1 MRVPVTS
8 GSCAGVGPGQPSL
21 TANQLDTT
29 LKLSGSGSGGSATA
43 DPGSEVE
50 LDTNRREV

>member
-1 MRVPVTS
+1 MRGPVTS
-8 GSCAGVGPGQPSL
+8 ACAGAGPAQPSL
-21 TANQLDTT
+21 AANQLDTT
-29 LKLSGSGSGGSATA
+29 LKLSGSGGSGTA

>member
-1 MRVPVTS
+1 MRGPVTS

>member
-1 MRVPVTS
+1 MRGPVTS
-8 GSCAGVGPGQPSL
+8 ACAGAGPAQPSL
-21 TANQLDTT
+21 AANQLDTT
-29 LKLSGSGSGGSATA
+29 LKLSGSGSGGSGTA